1 MPAKDLGTKYTCF
14 KCGTRFY
21 DLKKPEP
28 LCPKC
33 GADQRQGPASKPS
46 PAAERRRAPPKPVA
60 APAKPEVE
68 EAEPEADLDE
78 DLEADEDKEDKE
90 EPEEADEH

>member
-1 MPAKDLGTKYTCF
+1 MPAKELGTKHTCF

-33 GADQRQGPASKPS
+33 GADQRQSPASKPS
-46 PAAERRRAPPKPVA
+46 AAEKRRAAPRPAPPP
-60 APAKPEVE
+60 KPEVE
-68 EAEPEADLDE
+68 DTEVEAELEE
-78 DLEADEDKEDKE
+78 EVEADEDAE
-90 EPEEADEH
+90 EPEESEEP